1 MKLTHLKQQIQ
12 DQKKIVISKLIAVLE
27 LVSLDESRNIFGVVN
42 KVLFIFIF
50 IFFILFNGEKQ
61 L

>member
-12 DQKKIVISKLIAVLE
+12 DQKKIVNSKLIAVLE

-42 KVLFIFIF
+42 IVLFIFIF